1 MRFLLLPVCAL
12 AAHGMAQS
20 RVPQLPPTA
29 PEAPAAAAALRQGLP
44 PKVLF
49 DRPRGTDVW
58 AIGHDWKAGFDGRGV
73 TYIPFFGSEAPQ
85 NFPLRFE
92 LAEVRVG
99 AERLALP
106 AGTPREQAGTVATD
120 RGALVET
127 VATTTD
133 VVEQSFVFHELP
145 NRGAI
150 HVDLAVQTSL
160 QATVLAEGLRFA
172 NEFGAVHYTKA
183 VAIDATGARQSLP
196 ITWDGDSV
204 HMTIP
209 ADFVANAKLPLVLD
223 PLIDTNPGIR
233 PGETLAQRNPD
244 TATLQS
250 PNRSLVVYQ
259 RTWSATDQDC
269 YAEALDANLD
279 RVNLFTLVLDAT
291 AESWISP
298 EVASSQFAGN
308 YLVVAQSSL
317 GGITFIVSRLVNG
330 NGTVTSQVVD
340 VERAGSVG
348 LPGNNFAPDVGGD
361 PFGGT
366 LAYYCVVWQH
376 ATTASNHDIHYK
388 LVQQDGSLLNPMP
401 TVLSG
406 DPSFESRPSISE
418 TNRTTEWRVAFERQ
432 RTVAPFDGN
441 IFGGGIG
448 WEGTLTR
455 PPYAI
460 DTTTAFDA
468 FPEVSSPI
476 VLANGGQEVHLVV
489 WDRTNGTQGDIVGNF
504 VGIDGGNLGQF
515 NLDNLEAGGAF
526 ASRTRTVPGTD
537 ADGLRFVVGYSE
549 FNGTDYDT
557 YATTVRFDAAFGALL
572 DDVRQPLG
580 ATPGIENFKT
590 GIAAYHSAGLQQ
602 SSRYVIASHNTAF
615 NDIQVYDYGGYQAGP
630 FFSPF
635 PTQCGPLTVT
645 PSGEPIVG
653 GTVTIVANTLAPYG
667 FVFGFPGFIG
677 LGPLGCNCTLGVDQG
692 VLVSGPLVFTIPP
705 NTAIVG
711 TALSAQA
718 YGATGTNC
726 FGFLALSDT
735 IDFTVR

>member
-1 MRFLLLPVCAL
+1 
-12 AAHGMAQS
+12 MAQS

-29 PEAPAAAAALRQGLP
+29 PEAPAAVAALRQGLP

-49 DRPRGTDVW
+49 DLPRGTDIW

-85 NFPLRFE
+85 NFPLRLE

-99 AERLALP
+99 DERLALP
-106 AGTPREQAGTVATD
+106 AGTPREQAGTVTTD

-145 NRGAI
+145 TRGAI

-160 QATVLAEGLRFA
+160 QATVVEGGLCFA

-183 VAIDATGARQSLP
+183 VAVDANGARQSLP

-209 ADFVANAKLPLVLD
+209 AEFVANAKLPLVLD
-223 PLIDTNPGIR
+223 PLLDTNPGIR
-233 PGETLAQRNPD
+233 PGETLAQRYPD

-250 PNRSLVVYQ
+250 PDRSLVVYQ
-259 RTWSATDQDC
+259 RTWSSTDQDC
-269 YAEALDANLD
+269 FAEALDANLD
-279 RVNLFTLVLDAT
+279 RVNQFTLVLDST
-291 AESWISP
+291 AENWLSP

-376 ATTASNHDIHYK
+376 ATSASNHDIHYK

-401 TVLSG
+401 SVLSG
-406 DPSFESRPSISE
+406 DPSYESRPSISE

-468 FPEVSSPI
+468 YPEASSPI
-476 VLANGGQEVHLVV
+476 VQPNGGQEVHLVV
-489 WDRTNGTQGDIVGNF
+489 WDRTNGTQGDILGTF
-504 VGIDGGNLGQF
+504 VRVDGFTLLGQF
-515 NLDNLEAGGAF
+515 NLDTLEAGGVF
-526 ASRTRTVPGTD
+526 AARTRTNPSCD

-557 YATTVRFDAAFGALL
+557 YATTVRYDAALGALL

-580 ATPGIENFKT
+580 VTPGFEDYET

-602 SSRYVIASHNTAF
+602 SSRYVIASHNTAS
-615 NDIQVYDYGGYQAGP
+615 NDIAVFAYGGYQAGP

-711 TALSAQA
+711 TILSAQA